1 MKKTISVLL
10 TAVLVLSMMLMTS
23 CGKSEFGLSEN
34 TEKLMTINAENA
46 AKDDFFMTGTLEVAD
61 GEKVVVTSNLEKG
74 SVKVEL
80 FATPEEQSID
90 EVPDVEAGEP
100 VFMMNATGTDSQSG
114 TMPASSLMLK
124 ATVLEKATGTVTI
137 EVLPAE

>member
-10 TAVLVLSMMLMTS
+10 TAVLVLSMMLVTS

-90 EVPDVEAGEP
+90 EVPDVEEGEP

-114 TMPASSLMLK
+114 TMPAGSLMLK

>member
-10 TAVLVLSMMLMTS
+10 TAVLVMSMMLVTS

-90 EVPDVEAGEP
+90 EVPDVEEGEP
-100 VFMMNATGTDSQSG
+100 VFMMNATGTDCQSG
-114 TMPASSLMLK
+114 TMPAGSLILK